1 MTQKVINVLRKQS
14 EGNLTVKFIFADRA
28 LSELLQTAVLRPTI
42 TRYGAVVAGLVVTVA
57 ASMLLSATMGYRIY
71 DLGELWR
78 AVFAFDG
85 SETSTIIASLR
96 IPRAVIAPLAG
107 AALGIAGVLV
117 QTLARNRIASP
128 DTLGLN
134 AGASMAV
141 VVASA
146 AFGMSSLA
154 ALSIT
159 AALGALATS
168 LLVFA
173 IAAGAG
179 GLSPLRIVLIGVTI
193 AGLGQSFVQIVLTTN
208 EAQLQNL
215 LFWLAGS
222 FVDRPMELAVQCSPF
237 VLAGALLALILARP
251 LDALQADDATAMSIG
266 VPLGMVRAGA
276 FVSVALLTGAAVAM
290 AGPVSFVGLVVPHAA
305 RRLVGLR
312 HERQVV
318 AAALLGAAYA
328 TLADVAARFVIYPLE
343 APVGAVTAVVGGVVL
358 ILLLRRRAA

>member
-1 MTQKVINVLRKQS
+1 MS
-14 EGNLTVKFIFADRA
+14 EV
-28 LSELLQTAVLRPTI
+28 LQTALFRPAI
-42 TRYGAVVAGLVVTVA
+42 SRYGTIVAGLVVTVA
-57 ASMLLSATMGYRIY
+57 VSMLLSATLGYRIY

-78 AVFAFDG
+78 AIFAFDG
-85 SETSTIIASLR
+85 SETSTIIANLR
-96 IPRAVIAPLAG
+96 IPRAIVAPLAG
-107 AALGIAGVLV
+107 AALGIAGVQV

-146 AFGMSSLA
+146 AFGVSSLA
-154 ALSIT
+154 ALSVT

-222 FVDRPMELAVQCSPF
+222 FVDRPIELAVQCGPF
-237 VLAGALLALILARP
+237 VVAGTALALFLARP
-251 LDALQADDATAMSIG
+251 LDALQADDATATSLG
-266 VPLGMVRAGA
+266 VPLALVRAGS
-276 FVSVALLTGAAVAM
+276 FVSVALLTGAAIAM

-312 HERQVV
+312 HDRQIV

-343 APVGAVTAVVGGVVL
+343 APVGAVTAVVGGIVLVV
-358 ILLLRRRAA
+358 LLRRRAA